1 MGVRQR
7 SSRYERVQAALYNRV
22 AACGGS
28 GVPPHRLLR
37 VFLQDAFDL
46 HLQQQLQL
54 QLQRLAPLV
63 RVSPLEVPR
72 MKSSCH
78 ASC

>member
-7 SSRYERVQAALYNRV
+7 SSRYKSVQAALYNGV
-22 AACGGS
+22 AACGGG

-37 VFLQDAFDL
+37 VLLQDALDL
-46 HLQQQLQL
+46 HLQPQLQL
-54 QLQRLAPLV
+54 QIEGLVPLV
-63 RVSPLEVPR
+63 RVSPAEMPG
-72 MKSSCH
+72 MKSSCR